1 MTEMAL
7 IQPLAIL
14 TRLLEG
20 GAKEVRAGRCLG
32 GAWHGAGALGWELA
46 AHCRGAATAGR
57 SGGSWERAARS
68 RRGSRQTGAESTPHA
83 WPQPKGAKWRP
94 LAKARRLAGIVEI

>member
-32 GAWHGAGALGWELA
+32 GAWHGAGALGWEMA
-46 AHCRGAATAGR
+46 AHWQGADTGWHRRDLKAVNGRKRGI
-57 SGGSWERAARS
+57 
-68 RRGSRQTGAESTPHA
+68 
-83 WPQPKGAKWRP
+83 
-94 LAKARRLAGIVEI
+94 L